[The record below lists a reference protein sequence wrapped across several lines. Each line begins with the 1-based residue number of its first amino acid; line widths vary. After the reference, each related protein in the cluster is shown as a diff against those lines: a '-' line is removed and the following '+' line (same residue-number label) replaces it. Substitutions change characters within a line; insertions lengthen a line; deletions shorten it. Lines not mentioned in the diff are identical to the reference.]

1 MTIPKCGVCPG
12 ASYRWSVRTVLL
24 CRQVLWRHGIM
35 NKSEKRDDMRKI
47 GLGIAVI
54 LFGILME
61 VSTDG
66 HLAYFAWIIGLA
78 GLGLAAFGCFG
89 KEEK

>member
-1 MTIPKCGVCPG
+1 MAIQNCGDCPE
-12 ASYRWSVRTVLL
+12 ASYRGSVRTVLL

-35 NKSEKRDDMRKI
+35 KKSEKRDDMRKI

-78 GLGLAAFGCFG
+78 GLGLAAAGCFG
-89 KEEK
+89 KEE

>member
-1 MTIPKCGVCPG
+1 
-12 ASYRWSVRTVLL
+12 
-24 CRQVLWRHGIM
+24 M
-35 NKSEKRDDMRKI
+35 NKSEKRDHMKKI

-78 GLGLAAFGCFG
+78 GLGLAAFGCFR